1 MKKSIFT
8 LLVLSVFSANTF
20 ALGLGDLK
28 ALKDKVGPGAT
39 ETPKSG
45 SADQGAKNDTLSSG
59 LGAIGGLLK
68 EETVEEELAVGKTV
82 AAQVLG
88 AAKLHPDQKIQ
99 NYVNLVGRNIASQ
112 SERPDLPWAF
122 GVIDTS
128 SVNAFAAPGGYIL
141 ITKGLFDLLTTE
153 DELAGVLGHEISHV
167 VKKHQFNVVKKQKL
181 VEFGTKAV
189 SNGNDNDF
197 AKKLSGMVGE
207 MMARGLDKSAEY
219 EADRDGVVLASRA
232 GYDSSALMS
241 VFDKLEL
248 KNKTDAS
255 GMKLLFATHPSPAD
269 RRTELVK
276 LVTPEIEAAATP
288 SPAKDRILTVK

>member
-1 MKKSIFT
+1 MKKSIIS
-8 LLVLSVFSANTF
+8 LLVLSIFSTNSF

-28 ALKDKVGPGAT
+28 ALKDKV
-39 ETPKSG
+39 SG
-45 SADQGAKNDTLSSG
+45 SSDTQKSTSDQKNKADTLKSG
-59 LGAIGGLLK
+59 LGAIGSLLK

-99 NYVNLVGRNIASQ
+99 NYVNLIGRHIASQ
-112 SERPDLPWAF
+112 SERADLPWTFA
-122 GVIDTS
+122 VIDTS

-141 ITKGLFDLLTTE
+141 ITKGLFDLLQTE
-153 DELAGVLGHEISHV
+153 DELAAVLGHEVSHV
-167 VKKHQFNVVKKQKL
+167 IKKHHFNIVKKQKI
-181 VEFGTKAV
+181 VEFGSKAV
-189 SNGNDNDF
+189 SNGNDNEL

-219 EADRDGVVLASRA
+219 EADRDGVVLSTRA

-248 KNKTDAS
+248 QNKTDAS
-255 GMKLLFATHPSPAD
+255 GMKLLFATHPSPND
-269 RRTELVK
+269 RRVELVK
-276 LVTPEIEAAATP
+276 VITPEIEAAANP
-288 SPAKDRILTVK
+288 SSAKDRILKVK